1 MQFAQ
6 VASLDKLRDKKYASI
21 LCYPKYDAE
30 ETIRRIRQLEKLG
43 VTAIHFTGRKKAF
56 DLPVLGKGNVGIV
69 VVADTKTG
77 QAALKIRR
85 VDADRKEMQ
94 HEAEMLSRANSVG
107 VGPRLINKEED
118 FLLMELI
125 NGSLLPDW
133 VACLKG
139 RDSRNKTRNVLLDLL
154 EQCHRLDQARL
165 DHGELSRAP
174 KHIIVDARDKAHIVD
189 FETAS
194 VMRRTSNVTA
204 ISQYLFVKSQ
214 LARILGRRLGNIGQE
229 ALIDKLR
236 NYKHKPT
243 RQNFDAVLR
252 TCRLIRWQSGVKS

>member
-1 MQFAQ
+1 MQSTQ
-6 VASLDKLRDKKYASI
+6 VTPLNILRDKKYAGI
-21 LCYPKYDAE
+21 LCYPKYNAE
-30 ETIRRIRQLEKLG
+30 ETMKRIRQLEKLG

-56 DLPVLGKGNVGIV
+56 DLSVLGKGNVGIV

-85 VDADRKEMQ
+85 VDADRKGMQ
-94 HEAEMLSRANSVG
+94 HEAEMLSKANSLG
-107 VGPRLINKEED
+107 IGPRLINKEED
-118 FLLMELI
+118 FLLMEFI

-133 VACLKG
+133 LACLKG
-139 RDSRNKTRNVLLDLL
+139 RNSRNRIRIVLLDLL
-154 EQCHRLDQARL
+154 EQCHRLDQAGL

-174 KHIIVDARDKAHIVD
+174 KHVIVDAGDKPHIVD

-194 VMRRTSNVTA
+194 VMRRTSNVTS
-204 ISQYLFVKSQ
+204 ISQYLFMKSQ
-214 LARILGRRLGNIGQE
+214 LARILGRRLGKIDQE

-243 RQNFDAVLR
+243 RQNFDAILR
-252 TCRLIRWQSGVKS
+252 TCRLIR